1 MTKAIEHIV
10 AGYSTLKNRKAL
22 EEIRDH
28 RKRLLMEN
36 RMSAASS
43 GFNLDRIICRDD
55 QTAGK
60 RTVNTRRRR
69 FEGIKLDQF
78 RSQMAPLR

>member
-28 RKRLLMEN
+28 RNLMLTKN
-36 RMSAASS
+36 RMSAALS
-43 GFNLDRIICRDD
+43 GFNLDRITTELEEEISIVE
-55 QTAGK
+55 TALS
-60 RTVNTRRRR
+60 R
-69 FEGIKLDQF
+69 F
-78 RSQMAPLR
+78 

>member
-1 MTKAIEHIV
+1 MYRRIARIEGAVTKAIEHIV

-28 RKRLLMEN
+28 RNRMLAKN

-43 GFNLDRIICRDD
+43 GFNLDRISTELEEEIRIVE
-55 QTAGK
+55 TA
-60 RTVNTRRRR
+60 
-69 FEGIKLDQF
+69 L
-78 RSQMAPLR
+78 SSL

>member
-10 AGYSTLKNRKAL
+10 AGYSKLKNRKAL

-28 RKRLLMEN
+28 RRRLLMEN

-43 GFNLDRIICRDD
+43 GFNLDRITTDLQEEINIVE
-55 QTAGK
+55 AALS
-60 RTVNTRRRR
+60 R
-69 FEGIKLDQF
+69 FPDVGSHQ
-78 RSQMAPLR
+78 PN

>member
-22 EEIRDH
+22 EELRDH

-43 GFNLDRIICRDD
+43 GFNFDRI
-55 QTAGK
+55 TADLQDEISI
-60 RTVNTRRRR
+60 VEAALSR
-69 FEGIKLDQF
+69 FQDLGPRQ
-78 RSQMAPLR
+78 PN

>member
-10 AGYSTLKNRKAL
+10 AAYSTLKNRVAL
-22 EEIRDH
+22 EEIRNH

-43 GFNLDRIICRDD
+43 GFNLSRIDD
-55 QTAGK
+55 QLQEEINVVESALAVLNGDVQPPID
-60 RTVNTRRRR
+60 R
-69 FEGIKLDQF
+69 
-78 RSQMAPLR
+78 

>member
-22 EEIRDH
+22 EEIREH

-43 GFNLDRIICRDD
+43 GFNLDRITADLEDEISIVEAALSRFQD
-55 QTAGK
+55 QTPGQP
-60 RTVNTRRRR
+60 
-69 FEGIKLDQF
+69 IDW
-78 RSQMAPLR
+78 P